1 MGGFGFG
8 CQVWVAGDSV
18 SHQYTLAT
26 LVIFTLLGFIA
37 GVFLTLKVVK
47 GK

>member
-1 MGGFGFG
+1 M
-8 CQVWVAGDSV
+8 AGDSV

-26 LVIFTLLGFIA
+26 LVICTLIGFIA
-37 GVFLTLKVVK
+37 GVFVTLKVVK